1 MTHSLS
7 CQRLLKSNLR
17 RNSLRR
23 ASRGRT
29 FSSGQ
34 WQWVHMSDKS
44 SCSQSCLL
52 TLGALA
58 APSVQ
63 VWQEAAW
70 KFWELQCFDAGVTEC
85 PSSVTNQVVICSCK
99 LLCYPS
105 NSAEHLGLC
114 PSSITSSSNS
124 QHPGIWQP
132 LCRTR
137 SILYIHSC
145 GACAA
150 VTEET

>member
-7 CQRLLKSNLR
+7 CQKLSKSNLR

-23 ASRGRT
+23 ASRGKT

-34 WQWVHMSDKS
+34 KQWVQMFDKS
-44 SCSQSCLL
+44 SCPQSCLP
-52 TLGALA
+52 TLA
-58 APSVQ
+58 ALVAPSAQ
-63 VWQEAAW
+63 VWQEAAQ
-70 KFWELQCFDAGVTEC
+70 KFWEFQCFDSGVIEC
-85 PSSVTNQVVICSCK
+85 LSSIKNQMVIWSCK
-99 LLCYPS
+99 LLCCPS

-124 QHPGIWQP
+124 QHPGTRQSF
-132 LCRTR
+132 CRTR
-137 SILYIHSC
+137 SIIYIHSC